1 MRVHPMQRVCL
12 GVCLLWL
19 SAAAGAANLIV
30 LEARGGGL
38 VAGQSIA
45 SDKPISLKEGER
57 VTVIGPDGKSVSL
70 RGPFK
75 GPPMPSASAATDPKQ
90 ALAALV
96 ATRDARVSSVGVI
109 RAGANAGKLPE
120 PWLIDMSRPGPRCL
134 LDGERPVW
142 WRPDT
147 SREEDFT
154 VYPVDRSWRA
164 DFHWAVGQERQPVPP
179 VSRFEGQNNF
189 VIVLDKQ
196 EHAISIT
203 LVPKGIDN
211 DLVLTSWMLQKGCVQ
226 QADAL
231 LRKLGGTPTAP
242 ASP

>member
-1 MRVHPMQRVCL
+1 MRAQNLQRLLLGTCL
-12 GVCLLWL
+12 VLF
-19 SAAAGAANLIV
+19 AATAGAANLIV

-38 VAGQSIA
+38 AAGQSIA

-57 VTVIGPDGKSVSL
+57 VTLIGPDGKSVTL
-70 RGPFK
+70 RGPFN
-75 GPPMPSASAATDPKQ
+75 GPPMPGASAATDPKQ

-96 ATRDARVSSVGVI
+96 ATRDARASSVGVI
-109 RAGANAGKLPE
+109 RAGSEAGKLPG

-142 WRPDT
+142 WRPDA
-147 SREEDFT
+147 SGEADFT

-164 DFHWAVGQERQPVPP
+164 DFHWNAGQDSQPVPP
-179 VSRFEGQNNF
+179 VSRYEGQNNF
-189 VIVLDKQ
+189 VIVVDNQ

-211 DLVLTSWMLQKGCVQ
+211 EFVLTSWMLQKGCVQ

-231 LRKLGGTPTAP
+231 LRKLGGTPG
-242 ASP
+242 SPTSP